1 MLDAVM
7 RDGDPEATTTQDLS
21 STVALSASIYA
32 LSLPAY
38 FPPRTNL
45 SDAAHNANSSISTSI
60 LRAEAFHRSS
70 GNAFDW
76 SKVLNYSEGA
86 EWPAKLEQTITLGLL
101 QGFAQMITQ
110 FTQGVLE
117 IAMHLCSLYSCHPM
131 HIRSIAPSA
140 LSAL

>member
-7 RDGDPEATTTQDLS
+7 RDGDPGATTTQDLS

-45 SDAAHNANSSISTSI
+45 SDAAHNANSSI
-60 LRAEAFHRSS
+60 RVPQEAFHRSS

-117 IAMHLCSLYSCHPM
+117 IAVHLCSLYLCHPM